1 MSQRTLAH
9 SPPPHLGWLAEVLSS
24 REVQNRIILEAEG
37 TLAVIQSNLPRIVD
51 SLLLHLSDKQLS
63 SLALS

>member
-1 MSQRTLAH
+1 MSHRTLAH
-9 SPPPHLGWLAEVLSS
+9 SPPPYLGWLAEVPSS

-37 TLAVIQSNLPRIVD
+37 TLVVIQSNLPCTVD